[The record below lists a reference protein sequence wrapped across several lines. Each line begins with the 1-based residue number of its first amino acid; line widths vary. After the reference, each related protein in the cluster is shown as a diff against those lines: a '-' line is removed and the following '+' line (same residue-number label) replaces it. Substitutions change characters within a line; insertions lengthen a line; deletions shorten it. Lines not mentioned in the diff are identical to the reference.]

1 MTRRSESVRVPR
13 SIRTV
18 RNDNAH
24 RATMYDARLANVLV
38 TYAKS
43 TR

>member
-1 MTRRSESVRVPR
+1 MRRSELVRVPR

-18 RNDNAH
+18 RNGDAY
-24 RATMYDARLANVLV
+24 RATVYDARLANALV